1 VEKDISKKA
10 KRQRR
15 FVTKLVSPPKVTRN
29 FDIKELLENSKGSI
43 GELLVNIF
51 KKLYDHFGP
60 QNWWPG
66 DTRLEVCIGAIL
78 TQNTSWK
85 NVARA
90 IENLKKRNLL
100 TIDALYNIDQAYLA
114 DIIRPAGYFN
124 IKAKRLKSF
133 ISVIFEDF
141 ESNLDKL
148 FSLGLDDARRKLL
161 DIKGIGPE
169 TADSILLYAGGLPTF
184 VVDAYTKR
192 ILIRHNIIDEDSSY
206 EDIRYLFMDYLPPD
220 IELFNEY
227 HALLVSLGK
236 YFCKK
241 KRPLCT
247 SCPLKGI

>member
-1 VEKDISKKA
+1 
-10 KRQRR
+10 
-15 FVTKLVSPPKVTRN
+15 LVSPPKVTKD

-51 KKLYDHFGP
+51 KELYDHFGP
-60 QNWWPG
+60 QHWWPG
-66 DTRLEVCIGAIL
+66 DTRLEVCIGV

-90 IENLKKRNLL
+90 IENLKERDLL

-148 FSLGLDDARRKLL
+148 FSLGLDAAREKLL

-192 ILIRHNIIDEDSSY
+192 VLIRHNIIDEDSNY
-206 EDIRYLFMDYLPPD
+206 EDVRYLFMNYLPLD

-227 HALLVSLGK
+227 HALLVALGK
-236 YFCKK
+236 FFCKK
-241 KRPLCT
+241 KSPLCK
-247 SCPLKGI
+247 SCPLKDI